1 MPDESKLPSTHRIL
15 EREAADSDDRKQDA
29 PNPGDDEDFRRV
41 IARLRAV
48 LQVREG

>member
-1 MPDESKLPSTHRIL
+1 MADESELPSTRRII
-15 EREAADSDDRKQDA
+15 EREAAGSDSRNQDA
-29 PNPGDDEDFRRV
+29 PNPEDDEDFRRV

>member
-1 MPDESKLPSTHRIL
+1 MPDESELPSTRRIL
-15 EREAADSDDRKQDA
+15 EREAAGSDGRNKDA
-29 PNPGDDEDFRRV
+29 PDPGDDEDFRRV